1 MTRDITLD
9 SALLISNLLLT
20 FLLTVLRKN
29 EIDSVS
35 SFISELLSDVR
46 PLSDTSVLV
55 NRRLKELKSLL
66 KGDLAKPKDEELDTS
81 FEWKLASLVQRK
93 DMVSSLKPNEKRLWN
108 DVLAGMV
115 SSLSKRSHGRVATQ
129 EVVNQDQ
136 EATTQDSKCW
146 SGSIF

>member
-1 MTRDITLD
+1 MTRDSTLD
-9 SALLISNLLLT
+9 SALLIPNLLPT

-29 EIDSVS
+29 GIDSVS
-35 SFISELLSDVR
+35 SFISELLSDVC

-66 KGDLAKPKDEELDTS
+66 KGDPVKPKDEELDTS
-81 FEWKLASLVQRK
+81 FEWKLASLVQMK

>member
-9 SALLISNLLLT
+9 SALLISNLLPT

-29 EIDSVS
+29 GIDSVS
-35 SFISELLSDVR
+35 SFISELLSDVC

-66 KGDLAKPKDEELDTS
+66 KGDPVKPKDEELDTS

-93 DMVSSLKPNEKRLWN
+93 DLVSSLKPNEKRLWN

>member
-1 MTRDITLD
+1 M
-9 SALLISNLLLT
+9 
-20 FLLTVLRKN
+20 
-29 EIDSVS
+29 
-35 SFISELLSDVR
+35 
-46 PLSDTSVLV
+46 
-55 NRRLKELKSLL
+55 KSLL
-66 KGDLAKPKDEELDTS
+66 KGDPAKPKDEELDTS

-93 DMVSSLKPNEKRLWN
+93 DLVSSLKPNEKRLWN

-115 SSLSKRSHGRVATQ
+115 SNLSKRSRGRVATQ

>member
-9 SALLISNLLLT
+9 SALLISNLLPT

-29 EIDSVS
+29 GIDSVS

-66 KGDLAKPKDEELDTS
+66 KGDPVKPKDEELDTS

-93 DMVSSLKPNEKRLWN
+93 DLVSSLKPNEKRRWN

-115 SSLSKRSHGRVATQ
+115 SLSKRSHGRVATQ